1 MRDSSI
7 PGRHAPRTPKKRG
20 FLGSPPH
27 AGATPSRTACR
38 LLVVVAAAL
47 LAVCGPTRA
56 EADGDDPK
64 GYAARAGDLTLAMDY
79 DKARAEL
86 AKADPQSPAVILAKA
101 RLALYEEDCDLT
113 TALLARTEVAQMEE
127 GRLIA
132 DVGRGCARVT
142 AATVVDKDDVN
153 GIVIRY
159 QDESDRALT
168 PLLVDTVLK
177 ARTTLSRDLGVE
189 WKRPTRITVVRDLLS
204 LSAMTGLPYKAA
216 QTTGTVAV
224 AKWGRVTLLSPRA
237 SHHGYPF
244 RDTLTHEMT
253 HLAIAMQTRDRAPL
267 WLHEGVARREEVRWR
282 EPGIFDERP
291 SPESIVMRGMELKLD
306 LALDKLGP
314 SIAMLPSADA
324 AMVAFAEVTSF
335 IKFFAD
341 TSPPDALARLLLA
354 LRTAKTADDALK
366 EVSGETLAQWDVRWR
381 ANLAKHPKE
390 PLSPMFGLGANP
402 PGLGD
407 SRERSRLAELLMG
420 RSHPAEALTE
430 LEKIPADML
439 ADPSLRYL
447 RARVLEAADN
457 VKQADTLVE
466 DPKQWMAS
474 YGPCWAIRGRLA
486 RARNDNSV
494 ADSSFEEAVAHD
506 PFGIEAA
513 CQVLPDGQALP
524 ADRLKQGAPLC
535 EAARKRGDP
544 DVGRE

>member
-1 MRDSSI
+1 MSTFIRRVKNARFSAIAVASI
-7 PGRHAPRTPKKRG
+7 
-20 FLGSPPH
+20 
-27 AGATPSRTACR
+27 
-38 LLVVVAAAL
+38 AAL

-64 GYAARAGDLTLAMDY
+64 GYAARAGDYTLAMDY

-86 AKADPQSPAVILAKA
+86 AKADPQSPAVVLAKA

-113 TALLARTEVAQMEE
+113 TALLGRSEVGQMEE
-127 GRLIA
+127 GRLLA

-142 AATVVDKDDVN
+142 AATVVDKDDAN
-153 GIVIRY
+153 GVIIRY

-168 PLLVDTVLK
+168 PLLVDTVIK
-177 ARTTLSRDLGVE
+177 ARTTLTNDLGVE

-282 EPGIFDERP
+282 QPGVFDDRP
-291 SPESIVMRGMELKLD
+291 SPESIAMRGMELKLD

-335 IKFFAD
+335 IKYFAE
-341 TSPPDALARLLLA
+341 TSAPDALPKLLLA

-366 EVSGETLAQWDVRWR
+366 EVSGETLAQWDVKWR
-381 ANLAKHPKE
+381 AYLAKHPKE

-420 RSHPAEALTE
+420 RSHATEALIE

-447 RARVLEAADN
+447 RARVLEASAHGDN
-457 VKQADTLVE
+457 VKQADSLVE

-486 RARNDNSV
+486 RARNDDGV
-494 ADSSFEEAVAHD
+494 ADASFAEALAHD
-506 PFGIEAA
+506 PFGVESA
-513 CQVLPDGQALP
+513 CQSLPEGAPVP
-524 ADRLKQGAPLC
+524 ADRLGQGAPLC
-535 EAARKRGDP
+535 EAAKKRGDP
-544 DVGRE
+544 DLGHE

>member
-1 MRDSSI
+1 MLR
-7 PGRHAPRTPKKRG
+7 KR
-20 FLGSPPH
+20 FL
-27 AGATPSRTACR
+27 AG
-38 LLVVVAAAL
+38 VVAAASAL
-47 LAVCGPTRA
+47 LAVCGPSRA
-56 EADGDDPK
+56 VADDDPK
-64 GYAARAGDLTLAMDY
+64 GYASRASDLTVALEF

-86 AKADPQSPAVILAKA
+86 AKADPNSPAVVLAKA
-101 RLALYEEDCDLT
+101 RLALYEEDCDLAA
-113 TALLARTEVAQMEE
+113 ALLARAEIGQADE

-142 AATVVDKDDVN
+142 AATVVDKDEVN
-153 GIVIRY
+153 GVVIRY
-159 QDESDRALT
+159 QDDSDRALT

-177 ARTTLSRDLGVE
+177 ARASLSRDLGVE

-244 RDTLTHEMT
+244 RDTLAHELT

-282 EPGIFDERP
+282 EAGPFDDRP
-291 SPESIVMRGMELKLD
+291 SPESIVLRGMELKLD

-335 IKFFAD
+335 IKYYAE
-341 TSPPDALARLLLA
+341 TSAPDALSRLLVA
-354 LRTAKTADDALK
+354 LRGAKTADDALK
-366 EVSGETLAQWDVRWR
+366 EVSGETLAQWDVKWR
-381 ANLAKHPKE
+381 AQLAKRTKE
-390 PLSPMFGLGANP
+390 PLSPMFGLGAQP

-407 SRERSRLAELLMG
+407 SRERARLSELLLG
-420 RSHPAEALTE
+420 RSHPAEALVE
-430 LEKIPADML
+430 LDKVPADML

-447 RARVLEAADN
+447 RARILEADGN
-457 VKQADTLVE
+457 IKQAEPLLE
-466 DPKQWMAS
+466 DPKLWLAS

-486 RARNDNSV
+486 RARGDQGT
-494 ADSSFEEAVAHD
+494 ADLSFAEALAHD
-506 PFGIEAA
+506 PFGTEAA
-513 CQVLPDGQALP
+513 CESLPDVP
-524 ADRLKQGAPLC
+524 AGPASPPAVQGTPLC

-544 DVGRE
+544 DLGRE

>member
-1 MRDSSI
+1 MMRLRL
-7 PGRHAPRTPKKRG
+7 PKLKKR
-20 FLGSPPH
+20 FL
-27 AGATPSRTACR
+27 AGT
-38 LLVVVAAAL
+38 VAAASAL
-47 LAVCGPTRA
+47 LALCGPSRA
-56 EADGDDPK
+56 VADNDDPK
-64 GYAARAGDLTLAMDY
+64 GYAARASELTVSMDY

-86 AKADPQSPAVILAKA
+86 AKADPNSPAVILAKA

-113 TALLARTEVAQMEE
+113 AALLARADVGQMDE

-142 AATVVDKDDVN
+142 AATVVDKDEAN

-159 QDESDRALT
+159 QDEADRALT
-168 PLLVDTVLK
+168 PLLVDTVIK
-177 ARTTLSRDLGVE
+177 ARASLSKDLGVE

-244 RDTLTHEMT
+244 RDTLAHELT
-253 HLAIAMQTRDRAPL
+253 HLAISMQTRDRAPL

-282 EPGIFDERP
+282 EPGLFDERP
-291 SPESIVMRGMELKLD
+291 SPESIVTRGMELKLD

-335 IKFFAD
+335 IKFFAE
-341 TSPPDALARLLLA
+341 TSSPDALAKLLVA
-354 LRTAKTADDALK
+354 LRTSKSADDALK
-366 EVSGETLAQWDVRWR
+366 EVSGETLAQWDVKWR
-381 ANLAKHPKE
+381 AQLGKRAKE

-407 SRERSRLAELLMG
+407 SRERSRLAELLVG
-420 RSHPAEALTE
+420 RNHPAEALTE
-430 LEKIPADML
+430 LEKIPSDML

-447 RARVLEAADN
+447 RGRVLEGAES
-457 VKQADTLVE
+457 VKQAEALLE
-466 DPKQWMAS
+466 DPKLWLAS

-486 RARNDNSV
+486 RGRDDRPI
-494 ADSSFEEAVAHD
+494 ADTSFSEALAHD

-513 CQVLPDGQALP
+513 CQTLPDGPAVP
-524 ADRLKQGAPLC
+524 ADRLGQGAPLC
-535 EAARKRGDP
+535 EAARKRADP
-544 DVGRE
+544 DLGRE

>member
-1 MRDSSI
+1 MKM
-7 PGRHAPRTPKKRG
+7 KKR
-20 FLGSPPH
+20 FL
-27 AGATPSRTACR
+27 AGM
-38 LLVVVAAAL
+38 LAAASAL
-47 LAVCGPTRA
+47 FAVCGPSRA
-56 EADGDDPK
+56 GADADDPK
-64 GYAARAGDLTLAMDY
+64 GYAARAVDLTLAMEY

-86 AKADPQSPAVILAKA
+86 AKADPNSPAVVLAKA
-101 RLALYEEDCDLT
+101 RLALYEEDCDLAA
-113 TALLARTEVAQMEE
+113 ALLARAEVGQVDE

-142 AATVVDKDDVN
+142 AATHVEKDDAN

-159 QDESDRALT
+159 QDDADRALT
-168 PLLVDTVLK
+168 PLLVETVLE
-177 ARTTLSRDLGVE
+177 ARRSLAKDLGVE

-244 RDTLTHEMT
+244 RDTLAHELT

-282 EPGIFDERP
+282 EPGIFDDRP
-291 SPESIVMRGMELKLD
+291 SPESIVLRGMELKLD

-324 AMVAFAEVTSF
+324 ATVAFAEVTSF
-335 IKFFAD
+335 IKYFVESSA
-341 TSPPDALARLLLA
+341 PDALPRLLVA
-354 LRTAKTADDALK
+354 LRTANSADEALK
-366 EVSGETLAQWDVRWR
+366 TVSGETLAQWDVKWR
-381 ANLAKHPKE
+381 AQLSKRAKE
-390 PLSPMFGLGANP
+390 PLSPMFGLGSAP

-420 RSHPAEALTE
+420 RNHAAEALIQ
-430 LEKIPADML
+430 LDKIPTDML
-439 ADPSLRYL
+439 GDPSLRYL
-447 RARVLEAADN
+447 RGRVLEAAEN
-457 VKQADTLVE
+457 VKQAESLVE

-474 YGPCWAIRGRLA
+474 YGPCWALRGRLA
-486 RARNDNSV
+486 RTRGDHPL
-494 ADSSFEEAVAHD
+494 ADTSFSEAMAHD

-513 CQVLPDGQALP
+513 CQTLPDGPSAVP
-524 ADRLKQGAPLC
+524 PQGAPLC
-535 EAARKRGDP
+535 EAARKRADP
-544 DVGRE
+544 DLGRE

>member
-1 MRDSSI
+1 MI
-7 PGRHAPRTPKKRG
+7 KGIKRR
-20 FLGSPPH
+20 FS
-27 AGATPSRTACR
+27 AGIIAS
-38 LLVVVAAAL
+38 AAAL
-47 LAVCGPTRA
+47 LAVCGPSRA
-56 EADGDDPK
+56 GADADDPK
-64 GYAARAGDLTLAMDY
+64 GYAARANDLTLAMEY

-86 AKADPQSPAVILAKA
+86 AKADPNSPAVVLAKA

-113 TALLARTEVAQMEE
+113 AALLARAEVGQLDE

-132 DVGRGCARVT
+132 DDGRGCARVT
-142 AATVVDKDDVN
+142 AATVVDKDDAN

-159 QDESDRALT
+159 QDDADRVLT
-168 PLLVDTVLK
+168 PVLVETVLK
-177 ARTTLSRDLGVE
+177 ARTSLTRDLGVD

-244 RDTLTHEMT
+244 RDTLAHELT
-253 HLAIAMQTRDRAPL
+253 HLAISMQTRDRAPL

-291 SPESIVMRGMELKLD
+291 SVESIVARGMELKLD

-335 IKFFAD
+335 IKYFAES
-341 TSPPDALARLLLA
+341 SPPDALSKLLLA
-354 LRTAKTADDALK
+354 LRTANTADDALK
-366 EVSGETLAQWDVRWR
+366 TVSGETLAQWDVKWR
-381 ANLAKHPKE
+381 AQLAKRTKE

-407 SRERSRLAELLMG
+407 SRERSRLAELLLG
-420 RSHPAEALTE
+420 RAHPAEALTE

-447 RARVLEAADN
+447 RARVLEGTDSA
-457 VKQADTLVE
+457 KQAESLVE

-474 YGPCWAIRGRLA
+474 FGPCWAIRGRLA
-486 RARNDNSV
+486 RGRDDHPT
-494 ADSSFEEAVAHD
+494 ADGSFAEAIAHD
-506 PFGIEAA
+506 PFSVEAA
-513 CQVLPDGQALP
+513 CQALP
-524 ADRLKQGAPLC
+524 EGEAVPPERLEQGAPLC
-535 EAARKRGDP
+535 EAARKRADP
-544 DVGRE
+544 DLGRE

>member
-1 MRDSSI
+1 MIR
-7 PGRHAPRTPKKRG
+7 RR
-20 FLGSPPH
+20 FLASVG
-27 AGATPSRTACR
+27 TR
-38 LLVVVAAAL
+38 LVAASAAL
-47 LAVCGPTRA
+47 LAVCGPSRA
-56 EADGDDPK
+56 TADLDDPR
-64 GYAARAGDLTLAMDY
+64 GYASRANELTVAMEY

-86 AKADPQSPAVILAKA
+86 AKADPNSPAVILAKA

-113 TALLARTEVAQMEE
+113 AALLARADVGQQDE

-142 AATVVDKDDVN
+142 AATVVEKDEAN

-159 QDESDRALT
+159 QDGADRTLT
-168 PLLVDTVLK
+168 PLLVETVLK
-177 ARTTLSRDLGVE
+177 ARTSLTRDLGVE

-244 RDTLTHEMT
+244 RDTLAHELT
-253 HLAIAMQTRDRAPL
+253 HLAISMQTRDRAPL

-291 SPESIVMRGMELKLD
+291 SPESIVARGIELKLD

-324 AMVAFAEVTSF
+324 ATVAFAEVTSF
-335 IKFFAD
+335 IKYFAE
-341 TSPPDALARLLLA
+341 TSPPDALSKLLLA

-366 EVSGETLAQWDVRWR
+366 EISGETLAQWDVKWR
-381 ANLAKHPKE
+381 AHLAKHPKE
-390 PLSPMFGLGANP
+390 PLSPMFGLGATP
-402 PGLGD
+402 PGIGD
-407 SRERSRLAELLMG
+407 SRERSRLAELLVG
-420 RSHPAEALTE
+420 RNHPAEALTE

-447 RARVLEAADN
+447 RARVLEGADSA
-457 VKQADTLVE
+457 KQAEMLLE
-466 DPKQWMAS
+466 DPKLWTAS
-474 YGPCWAIRGRLA
+474 YGPCWAVRGRLA
-486 RARNDNSV
+486 RERGDHSV
-494 ADSSFEEAVAHD
+494 ADASFGEALAHD

-513 CQVLPDGQALP
+513 CQVLPEALKAP
-524 ADRLKQGAPLC
+524 ADRLGQGASLC
-535 EAARKRGDP
+535 ETARKRSDP
-544 DVGRE
+544 DLGRE